1 MSAKDL
7 NGNDV
12 PASNTSKVVKKLVVA
27 VVAAIICAILFGT
40 HVSSCLTF
48 NKLNRQR
55 LRNLENFGAAATLRA
70 STRHW
75 TYPWLIKDTEP
86 VELIFFDH
94 PRFQKVDWT
103 EDQINRIVA
112 MIKGLPQGSTVM
124 VARKDMTNEV
134 VSDLADRLAPM
145 AVKRR

>member
-1 MSAKDL
+1 MPVKDL
-7 NGNDV
+7 SGNDI
-12 PASNTSKVVKKLVVA
+12 PAANAANVFKKLVVA
-27 VVAAIICAILFGT
+27 VVVAIVCATLFGM
-40 HVSSCLTF
+40 HVFSCMTF

-75 TYPWLIKDTEP
+75 AYPWLIKDTEP

-94 PRFQKVDWT
+94 PRFQNVRYT
-103 EDQINRIVA
+103 EDDVNRIVA

-124 VARKDMTNEV
+124 IARKDMTNEIASELV
-134 VSDLADRLAPM
+134 DRLAPM
-145 AVKRR
+145 TVTRR